1 MTKSKIETPEEGASR
16 LTRKQQRQ
24 GFAREALHAY
34 HDADS
39 NPAFYRIRMRH
50 SDGRKQIRPMTL
62 INGRFELC
70 EPLKAARGGL
80 IYRLPDILSSPE
92 AVVWIVEGES
102 CADALAQLGMIATT
116 SGCATSAALADW
128 SPLEARTCVVW
139 PDNDAPGRTYAREVA
154 TRLRAIGCDP
164 ETVDVGGLGLP
175 EAGDCVDWLS
185 MNPNASVSDVGAL
198 PRPKAAVIN
207 GADILDAV
215 HGYLARFVAYPSEAA
230 HVAHTLWIAHTHL
243 MDAWDT
249 TPRLAFMSA
258 EPGSGKSRALEVTA
272 PLVPRALHSISMSP
286 ASVFRSISSPAGPP
300 AIVNYEIDTIFGALA
315 NGNEDLRAL
324 INGGHHRGAVVTRVT
339 ARDDEFA
346 VEEFSSFCAV
356 ALAGIGKLPETI
368 RTRAISIN
376 MRKRAPNEEV
386 EQFRFRMEHAQA
398 IPIGEHLA
406 QWADRIRE
414 SLHGTYPNLPD
425 GIRDR
430 DADVWDP
437 LLRVADAA
445 GGTWPDRS
453 RVAAVALV
461 ADSGERVPSL
471 GVQLLS
477 DLRQVFGESD
487 TLPTRTILD
496 RLTAMEE
503 SPWASLKGRPLDARG
518 LSNLLRGYAIHPTTI
533 RIGVET
539 LRGYRR
545 VDLMDAWS
553 RYLIPLP
560 PEAATSAT
568 SATLA
573 PRPQPEIG
581 QIGEKNRT

>member
-1 MTKSKIETPEEGASR
+1 MTKPKIETPEEGARR
-16 LTRKQQRQ
+16 LTRKQQKQ
-24 GFAREALHAY
+24 GFAHEALHVY
-34 HDADS
+34 HDTDA

-116 SGCATSAALADW
+116 SGSATSAALVDW
-128 SPLEARTCVVW
+128 SPLEGRRCIIW

-154 TRLRAIGCDP
+154 TRLRAIGSDP

-175 EAGDCVDWLS
+175 ESGDCVDWLA
-185 MNPNASVSDVGAL
+185 MNPNASANDVCAL
-198 PRPKAAVIN
+198 PRPIMPVIN
-207 GADILDAV
+207 GADILYAV
-215 HGYLARFVAYPSEAA
+215 HAYVARFVAYPSEAA

-243 MDAWDT
+243 MDVWDT

-300 AIVNYEIDTIFGALA
+300 AILHDEIDTIFGALA

-376 MRKRAPNEEV
+376 MRKRAPDETV
-386 EQFRFRMEHAQA
+386 EQFRFRLEHAEA

-414 SLHGTYPNLPD
+414 SLQGTYPALPN

-437 LLRVADAA
+437 LLRIADAA
-445 GGTWPDRS
+445 GGTWPDRA

-477 DLRQVFGESD
+477 DLRQVFGEADS
-487 TLPTRTILD
+487 LPTRAILD

-503 SPWASLKGRPLDARG
+503 SPWTSLRGKPLDPRH
-518 LSNLLRGYAIHPTTI
+518 LSSLLKDYGIHSTTN
-533 RIGVET
+533 RIGAET
-539 LRGYRR
+539 PKGYRR
-545 VDLMDAWS
+545 ADLMDAWN
-553 RYLIPLP
+553 RYLPPLP

-568 SATLA
+568 SATSDLEG
-573 PRPQPEIG
+573 RQ
-581 QIGEKNRT
+581 